1 MSALP
6 TTPPSAGPAP
16 APARRPAKRPG
27 GAGLGDERSSQ
38 AKRLAAAILEVLA
51 GLRTPAQAAAA
62 LGMSLPRYYHCEG
75 QALRGLLAA
84 CEARPR
90 GRRRPL
96 DRELAALRQQQQRLE
111 RELARQQS
119 LVRLAQRAV
128 GLAPPAAAAKAPGK
142 KRSRR
147 PTARALHIAERL
159 QQDSAAAGPAT
170 TAAPAT

>member
-6 TTPPSAGPAP
+6 STPAAVRPATAATRRKPKQAGGPA
-16 APARRPAKRPG
+16 
-27 GAGLGDERSSQ
+27 LGQGQSAS

-75 QALRGLLAA
+75 QALRGLLAG
-84 CEARPR
+84 CEARPQ
-90 GRRRPL
+90 GRRRHP
-96 DRELAALRQQQQRLE
+96 DRELAVLRQQQQRLE
-111 RELARQQS
+111 REVARQQS

-128 GLAPPAAAAKAPGK
+128 GLAPPPPPAKAPGK

-147 PTARALHIAERL
+147 PTARALHIAQRL
-159 QQDSAAAGPAT
+159 QQDGAAAPVAADAT
-170 TAAPAT
+170 TT